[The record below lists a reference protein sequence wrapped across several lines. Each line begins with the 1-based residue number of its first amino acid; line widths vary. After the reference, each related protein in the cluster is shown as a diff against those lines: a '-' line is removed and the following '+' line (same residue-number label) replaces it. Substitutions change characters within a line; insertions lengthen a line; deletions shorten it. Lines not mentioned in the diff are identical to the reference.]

1 MFVSRYWRVPVMSP
15 AFISVFIPAQ
25 RPTWLSYP
33 SAATTQP
40 ASMLNSSSS
49 RFTRTPV
56 TRPLSRR
63 SPTAVVFTQISAPAF
78 AASLAHALSNASR
91 SRTIP
96 TSFPACFSSILR
108 TFPDG
113 EMIFAPLTSW
123 ATHLFSNG
131 IAQSSR
137 KWRATPSPQRT
148 GEPISWRFSIIRVLQ
163 PPIAA
168 YRAAELPAGPA
179 PTTTTSY
186 FSATS
191 ALPSPTALKVFSVPL
206 GLRLAFPGRGEQG
219 LLQLGQPM
227 AVGVVDRSDGTHL
240 HAHPALRA
248 VLVERE
254 VHLVQEDRVRRARPD
269 ARPAVHAQHV
279 VDRHDAVVPDV
290 GTKGDEL
297 SWHAASATP
306 QSGPRT
312 SSRSPLGSSGPC
324 CRRRTGSPFR

>member
-186 FSATS
+186 LSAMS
-191 ALPSPTALKVFSVPL
+191 ALPSPPALNVLSVRA
-206 GLRLAFPGRGEQG
+206 GASRSRQRAARG
-219 LLQLGQPM
+219 LLQRRELV
-227 AVGVVDRSDGTHL
+227 AVRVVDRADGADL
-240 HAHPALRA
+240 HAHPALGA

-254 VHLVQEDRVRRARPD
+254 VHLVQEDRVRWTGPD
-269 ARPAVHAQHV
+269 TGPAVHAEHV
-279 VDRHDAVVPDV
+279 VDRHQAVVPDV
-290 GTKGDEL
+290 RAQGDEL

-306 QSGPRT
+306 QSAPRT
-312 SSRSPLGSSGPC
+312 SSRLPRGSSGPC
-324 CRRRTGSPFR
+324 CR